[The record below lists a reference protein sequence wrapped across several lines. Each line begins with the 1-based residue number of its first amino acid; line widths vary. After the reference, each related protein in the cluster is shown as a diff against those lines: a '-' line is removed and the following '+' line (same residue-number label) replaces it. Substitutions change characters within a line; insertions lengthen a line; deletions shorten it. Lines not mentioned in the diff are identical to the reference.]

1 MTDEANEVNKA
12 DDDNFVG
19 ILLFFASIVAGLLLI
34 SAWPVPIS
42 GTTTEVATGLVARG
56 NIQVQFLILAMIA
69 GAFGSLIA
77 SARNYAAFRGT
88 NKYDVSWNWWY
99 AMSPVVG
106 MGLGALLFVIL
117 QSGLFSI
124 SLPSTNPVQNSNP
137 AGFVA
142 IAMLGG
148 MFSRQAVGKLGDAFN
163 TFLTP
168 QEKPAA
174 TSSQPVIDK
183 IDPAEKTINDPN
195 LEIVING
202 KNFDANPTVKVGGN
216 ERKVGTKTN
225 IKLTVTLDAADLAK
239 AGPLPVIV
247 SNSNQASSKPVN
259 LVVK

>member
-1 MTDEANEVNKA
+1 MSEDTLEVTKA
-12 DDDNFVG
+12 SDDYWIGVALFVFSL
-19 ILLFFASIVAGLLLI
+19 IAALLLVL
-34 SAWPVPIS
+34 AWPVPIKDNL
-42 GTTTEVATGLVARG
+42 TEVTTGLG
-56 NIQVQFLILAMIA
+56 NGNAQVRFLVLAMVA

-88 NKYDVSWNWWY
+88 NRYAASWNWWY
-99 AMSPVVG
+99 LMSPVVG

-117 QSGLFSI
+117 QTGLFSI
-124 SLPSTNPVQNSNP
+124 SLPNNGSPQNANP

-174 TSSQPVIDK
+174 TASQPVIDK
-183 IDPAEKTINDPN
+183 IDPAEKNIGDGN

-202 KNFDANPTVKVGGN
+202 KNFDSNPTVKVGGN
-216 ERKVGTKTN
+216 ERKIASKTN
-225 IKLTVTLDAADLAK
+225 VKLTVTLDAADLAK
-239 AGPLPVIV
+239 AASLPVIV
-247 SNSNQASSKPVN
+247 SNSNQSSSKPVN